1 MKDSNLRYRL
11 PKQKLINCCKTSLYI
26 LIQKMFLTGD
36 KEFHIKSMILKLLL
50 YVSLKY
56 IKSHFIPM
64 DLNHLFKIFIIL
76 KLTKVKFAVM
86 TLICF
91 IYYVDAT
98 LHPHN
103 FIQSSSCSHQEVRS
117 RTAPSRNLHGEA

>member
-1 MKDSNLRYRL
+1 
-11 PKQKLINCCKTSLYI
+11 
-26 LIQKMFLTGD
+26 MFLTGD

-86 TLICF
+86 TLIFPLNMECIFAFHILF
-91 IYYVDAT
+91 IE
-98 LHPHN
+98 
-103 FIQSSSCSHQEVRS
+103 SSSRSPQEVRS
-117 RTAPSRNLHGEA
+117 RTAPSRNRHGEA